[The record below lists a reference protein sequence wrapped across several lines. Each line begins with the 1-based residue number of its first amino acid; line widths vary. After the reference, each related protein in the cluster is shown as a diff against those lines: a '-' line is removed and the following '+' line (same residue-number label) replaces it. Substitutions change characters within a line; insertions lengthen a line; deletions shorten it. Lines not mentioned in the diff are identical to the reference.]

1 MEDISEKLE
10 GDNLFL
16 YLEKLHASLEAY
28 TWTH

>member
-10 GDNLFL
+10 GVDLFL
-16 YLEKLHASLEAY
+16 YLEILHVSLEAY